1 MLSRKVGLGWSH
13 TRKSSLENM
22 TIWNPPSRP
31 KTHALASQKTGI
43 TDNRIIIVKHELI
56 ELPLYG
62 IELQALAAV
71 GNPCA
76 SESRPLTIRPVM
88 TPRVAHRRTST
99 SEEHD
104 NGTRYLSHGVPQRKE
119 RARHAS

>member
-1 MLSRKVGLGWSH
+1 MVPHQRVFTREHDNLESPKPPEDSRLGFS
-13 TRKSSLENM
+13 KN
-22 TIWNPPSRP
+22 
-31 KTHALASQKTGI
+31 GI

-99 SEEHD
+99 SEGHD
-104 NGTRYLSHGVPQRKE
+104 NGTRYLSQGVPRRKE
-119 RARHAS
+119 RTRHAS